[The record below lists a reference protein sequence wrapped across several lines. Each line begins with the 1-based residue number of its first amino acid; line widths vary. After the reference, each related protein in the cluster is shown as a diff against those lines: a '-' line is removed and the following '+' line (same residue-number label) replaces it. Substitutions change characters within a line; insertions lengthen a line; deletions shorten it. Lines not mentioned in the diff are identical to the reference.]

1 MEVKREETGNK
12 KSIFRQTGM
21 RHAGFLVGYIITAIL
36 LNMIIIICNDR
47 VAGMADVLLTDT
59 GTEIAPSA
67 VFGGMLGFL
76 ALMILAGTFTA
87 FIRTYCGNQYSAL
100 VQRDVRNSISG
111 RLLRLP
117 FSYFDE
123 QGAGSIMTKLSS
135 DMKEAERFFSEVLP
149 EFLVNLI
156 TVVTTTIYFVSMDG
170 YLAVVLFATYPVMVY
185 VSDRLS
191 KRLAAIVKKYR
202 MGMDGRTQAVYDAI
216 QGIEVVR
223 SYGLYEIMCRR
234 IGAAVDEVADHGCR
248 STRISSMGW
257 LLKGVMTTI
266 PVVLCY
272 LFALHEVMR
281 GQITAGAMLA
291 FAVLLQRVIYPLG
304 DMVFALSDIRTA
316 GVSLGRLE
324 QIFAAE
330 PEEMLHV
337 MGEAAPA
344 AGVEKTGNVGTE
356 NAVLAEDMVISWEHI
371 RFSYHGDVS
380 VLKDVSFD
388 IRRGERVAFVGGSGE
403 GKTTIFKLLCR
414 LYMHTEG
421 AYRLYGKPVSEWEL
435 SKLRECFAVVSQN
448 TFLLPVSIAENV
460 ACAKENATKEEV
472 LEACKAA
479 LIHSFIEKLPQGYDT
494 PVGERGVRL
503 SGGERQRISI
513 ARAFLKGAPILL
525 LDEPTSAVDVETERE
540 IRQAIHDIAADK
552 TVITIAHRLST
563 IQDADRIYVVSEGKI
578 AESGS
583 HASLLGQEGIYA
595 RLYGKEV
602 SEDAGKTF

>member
-1 MEVKREETGNK
+1 MEKSGDGRTKMEVKQARKG
-12 KSIFRQTGM
+12 KSIFRQTAIRYGGLL
-21 RHAGFLVGYIITAIL
+21 AGYIITAIL

-47 VAGMADVLLTDT
+47 VAGMADILLADT
-59 GTEIAPSA
+59 ATETAPSV
-67 VFGGMLGFL
+67 VFGGMTGFL

-87 FIRTYCGNQYSAL
+87 FIRTYCGDQYSTL
-100 VQRDVRNSISG
+100 VQREVRNSISG

-266 PVVLCY
+266 PVVVCY

-324 QIFAAE
+324 QIFVAE
-330 PEEMLHV
+330 PEEMLHA

-344 AGVEKTGNVGTE
+344 AGVEKT
-356 NAVLAEDMVISWEHI
+356 DIVISWEHI
-371 RFSYHGDVS
+371 RFSYHDS
-380 VLKDVSFD
+380 APVLKDVSFD

-403 GKTTIFKLLCR
+403 GKTTIFKLLSR
-414 LYMHTEG
+414 LYTHAEG
-421 AYRLYGKPVSEWEL
+421 EYRLYGKPVSRWEL
-435 SKLRECFAVVSQN
+435 SKLRECFGVVSQN

-472 LEACKAA
+472 
-479 LIHSFIEKLPQGYDT
+479 
-494 PVGERGVRL
+494 
-503 SGGERQRISI
+503 I
-513 ARAFLKGAPILL
+513 ARLQQ
-525 LDEPTSAVDVETERE
+525 VN
-540 IRQAIHDIAADK
+540 
-552 TVITIAHRLST
+552 
-563 IQDADRIYVVSEGKI
+563 
-578 AESGS
+578 
-583 HASLLGQEGIYA
+583 
-595 RLYGKEV
+595 
-602 SEDAGKTF
+602 AGKAQR